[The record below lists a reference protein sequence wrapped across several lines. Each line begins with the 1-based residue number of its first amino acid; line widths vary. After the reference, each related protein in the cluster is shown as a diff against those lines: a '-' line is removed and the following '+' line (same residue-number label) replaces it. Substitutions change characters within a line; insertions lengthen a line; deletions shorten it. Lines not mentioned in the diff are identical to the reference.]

1 MVHEGAVVAE
11 ARNQTEAQGDPT
23 AHAEMLCIQQAA
35 AQLGRWRLLE
45 TTLYVTL
52 EPCPMCAGAL
62 LQARV
67 GHLVYAARSP
77 LLGADGSWVNMLQ
90 HGRAGSTQ
98 SAVAD
103 PTRPHPFH
111 TDIKSSFVMLETL
124 SQALCLA
131 GAYTTAR
138 TVGRTS
144 VFELSFHINRLAE
157 SCQLMLQAEADAV
170 PSLLQKTEA
179 VDSSRLLK
187 QHQSITE
194 AARLRPDVVASLHTA
209 VDAFLEAHPQHQ
221 GELKLTVLITW
232 RDRQELRGAPRSNAA
247 AKDSK
252 WVQQRQ
258 ALEKDKPTDVNEI
271 ILAQDDGAVLEGMS
285 SSFFAVQDGTLY
297 TAGEGVLLGT
307 IRDLAIKVRQQEGL
321 L

>member
-1 MVHEGAVVAE
+1 MEKALALAAQAKAAGEVPVGAVMVHEGAVVAE

-111 TDIKSSFVMLETL
+111 TDIKVQRGVMEE
-124 SQALCLA
+124 QASA
-131 GAYTTAR
+131 
-138 TVGRTS
+138 
-144 VFELSFHINRLAE
+144 
-157 SCQLMLQAEADAV
+157 MLQQFFRQRRLQPKDA
-170 PSLLQKTEA
+170 A
-179 VDSSRLLK
+179 CG
-187 QHQSITE
+187 
-194 AARLRPDVVASLHTA
+194 LH
-209 VDAFLEAHPQHQ
+209 
-221 GELKLTVLITW
+221 
-232 RDRQELRGAPRSNAA
+232 
-247 AKDSK
+247 
-252 WVQQRQ
+252 
-258 ALEKDKPTDVNEI
+258 
-271 ILAQDDGAVLEGMS
+271 
-285 SSFFAVQDGTLY
+285 
-297 TAGEGVLLGT
+297 
-307 IRDLAIKVRQQEGL
+307 
-321 L
+321 